1 MNEAAIIEARQL
13 AEASKGKIP
22 ESAKMW
28 HLPEDHFCAVVEWI
42 IAGIPSKKIK
52 ALCAKE
58 LKLPPVKIPG
68 EMCLSRFW
76 QDFSPFW
83 LVARRRRNQLTLETV
98 DQEIDKSPMKVDAVL
113 RDEIKQRA
121 WELIN
126 NPNPPEK
133 LVKAFLNAV
142 LKMRD
147 QDDRV
152 EQRKLEIEK
161 FQASQRTK
169 IEAGMAAFYDAI
181 KEIPAAVAAYRTFEE
196 TVKPLLEEK
205 SH

>member
-22 ESAKMW
+22 ETAKMW

-42 IAGIPSKKIK
+42 IAGIPGKKIK

-58 LKLPPVKIPG
+58 LKLPPAKIPG

-83 LVARRRRNQLTLETV
+83 LIAKRRRNKETIHAV
-98 DQEIDKSPMKVDAVL
+98 DAEIASSPLKVEAVL

-152 EQRKLEIEK
+152 EQRKLEVEK

-181 KEIPAAVAAYRTFEE
+181 KDIPEAVTAYRKFEE
-196 TVKPLLEEK
+196 TVKPLLKEK
-205 SH
+205 TP